1 LNLCYDVSGVSASSV
16 TFPGLVVHMTNVD
29 FEIPVSSLFVFVDT
43 SEQTVCLAMA
53 LSDQFSIIGNI
64 QQQNNI
70 IVYDVVNK
78 RIGFQ
83 AFDCATLA

>member
-1 LNLCYDVSGVSASSV
+1 
-16 TFPGLVVHMTNVD
+16 MTNVD
-29 FEIPVSSLFVFVDT
+29 FEIPVSNLFVFVDS

-53 LSDQFSIIGNI
+53 LSAQFSIIGNI

>member
-29 FEIPVSSLFVFVDT
+29 FEIPVSS
-43 SEQTVCLAMA
+43 VCLAMA